1 METAH
6 DFLTNLALVLCVAGV
21 TTLIFQ
27 RLHQPVVFGYLLA
40 GLIIGPHTAVPL
52 VANEDITR
60 TLAETGV
67 ILLMFSL
74 GLEFRLRKLVQVGPT
89 AGIIGLVQCVGMVWL
104 GYAVGRLLG
113 WTTIESIYAGCIIA
127 ISSTTIIIKA
137 FAEQSIRA
145 RYTRLVFGILI
156 VEDLIAIFML
166 TLLTA
171 VSAGQGVTAGTIG
184 ATALGLGLFLAALIG
199 IGILLVP
206 RLIRAVLKL
215 ENPETTLVTTVGIC
229 FACALL
235 ALEFGYSVA
244 LGAFIGGSLVAESGH
259 SKALEHLVQPVRD
272 MFGAIFFVAVGM
284 LIEPRLIAQNI
295 GPVLLLTAAV
305 IVGKV
310 SFVTLG
316 AFATGQGVKTSV
328 QSGMSLAQIGEFSFI
343 IAALGLSLNA
353 TRDFLYPVAVAVSAL
368 TTLTTPL
375 LIKHS
380 SPVASWVDRKLPRAL
395 QTYVALY
402 GSWIDRLRL
411 IPEAHAHQKRERRI
425 LLLALDWLLLL
436 ALVVGTAIK
445 LDAWTARLVQLAN
458 LAPVAAHWL
467 IVAIAALAAAP
478 LCLGIL
484 RITRSLS
491 HDLAAHALPEQPSG
505 QVDLAAA
512 PRNAFEVTIQL
523 LMVLII
529 GGLTVIITQPF
540 IPPFRSTAI
549 FALVMVALGLA
560 LWRSASNL
568 QGHTRAGAEIFALAL
583 SRQMTDDEDV
593 EGAVDMAKLKTALP
607 GLGEPV
613 AVRIGAD
620 SKVIGRSLRQLD
632 LRGSTGAM
640 VLAIVRADGTEVVLP
655 DGHEQISAGDTLF
668 IAGAQRAVSAARTL
682 L

>member
-52 VANEDITR
+52 VANEDITL

-310 SFVTLG
+310 GFVALG

-411 IPEAHAHQKRERRI
+411 IPEAHVHQKRERRI

-445 LDAWTARLVQLAN
+445 LDTWTARLAQLAN

-467 IVAIAALAAAP
+467 IVAIAALAGAP